1 MDITSS
7 MRTFLLQDAEIATA
21 FGVRIYVVFAPDLET
36 YPFATINQ
44 PPGDSPSYTQD
55 GEALRETTIQIDT
68 YDDNLADGI
77 ENGKLIREKLTG
89 YKGLMGSIEVG
100 AIFVIDEFR
109 DWSAEI
115 RRFRLVNRFSVKW
128 SVYE

>member
-7 MRTFLLQDAEIATA
+7 MRSFLLEDASIATA
-21 FGVRIYVVFAPDLET
+21 FGVRIYVVFAPATET
-36 YPFATINQ
+36 YPFSTINAI
-44 PPGDSPSYTQD
+44 GDNPTYTQD

-68 YDDNLADGI
+68 YDDSLADCI
-77 ENGKLIREKLTG
+77 TNGKLIRQKLTG
-89 YKGLMGSIEVG
+89 YKGLMGDVEVG